1 VRPRKLLRIA
11 RWEVTKGAGSLD
23 QRTLA
28 FAGLAVL
35 LVALVGPLAALTGIG
50 LEDGLYRV
58 GVDETSPYHEVV
70 AADDTFVVVEDAS
83 RAALDDGSVELLIA
97 GGELRQ
103 VDTDKGTAAREAFRD
118 AVTRYNEKQ
127 LQKEPNQTAAFPV
140 DVTLDF
146 RDQGG
151 IAELIGAGTGDS
163 PDDGTGGAGGDPND
177 GTGGTGGD
185 SDDGT
190 GGTGG
195 DSDGGTGGAGGDPD
209 GGTGGAG
216 GDPDGGTG
224 GAGGDPDG
232 GTGGADGQ
240 DGGLNINNTTGD
252 DEEGPLGD
260 VAAPISGN
268 AITGSPAQLDAPF
281 PFQSLVLAFLFIIPL
296 NFLIQVYGSTILSE
310 RLNRRGELL
319 LVAPVTRN
327 DIIAGKTLPYF
338 LGAMAVETVLAFGLV
353 YLVRGTVGGV
363 LSVLALTP
371 LVLLFLGVTFLG
383 AMFAR
388 SFKEL
393 TFVTVS
399 ITVGL
404 TAYAFVP
411 AIFTD
416 VNEIALISPLTL
428 VVRDLQAE
436 AVALPEVAFSLT
448 PPLLV
453 ASVCFALGAGLYREE
468 DMFAQR
474 SIPGRVLDAVVG
486 PVRARWHV
494 GVMTAVLIPF
504 VFVAQLFA
512 IALLFPLDAVGSVAV
527 VLILVVVVI
536 TEEIAK
542 SVHVY
547 AAFEHG
553 RFDRGLRTALVLGL
567 ASGVGFFIAEKIA
580 LLAQLVGL
588 PELAIGE
595 AGLLGGTTVGPVFLL
610 FLLAPLTLHVV
621 TAAISALG
629 ARYSRLWYI
638 AAVLTAMVVHFL
650 YNISVVLLV
659 DV

>member
-1 VRPRKLLRIA
+1 MRPRKLLRIA
-11 RWEVTKGAGSLD
+11 RWEVKKGAGSLD
-23 QRTLA
+23 RRTLA

-35 LVALVGPLAALTGIG
+35 LVALVGPLAVLTGVG
-50 LEDGLYRV
+50 LEDGLYRI
-58 GVDETSPYHEVV
+58 GVDKDSPYHEVV
-70 AADDTFVVVEDAS
+70 TADDTFVVVEGTD
-83 RAALDDGSVELLIA
+83 RAALADGSVELLVA
-97 GGELRQ
+97 NGSLRQ
-103 VDTDKGTAAREAFRD
+103 ADTDKGRAAREAFRD
-118 AVTRYNEKQ
+118 AVMRYNERQ
-127 LQKEPNQTAAFPV
+127 LRQEPNQTAAFPV
-140 DVTLDF
+140 EVTLEF

-151 IAELIGAGTGDS
+151 IAELIGANTGEGSNSNNTDGAGGGS
-163 PDDGTGGAGGDPND
+163 DDRRDDAGDGTGGKDTGN
-177 GTGGTGGD
+177 GTRGQ
-185 SDDGT
+185 S
-190 GGTGG
+190 
-195 DSDGGTGGAGGDPD
+195 
-209 GGTGGAG
+209 
-216 GDPDGGTG
+216 
-224 GAGGDPDG
+224 
-232 GTGGADGQ
+232 GQ
-240 DGGLNINNTTGD
+240 DGGADAADSTD
-252 DEEGPLGD
+252 DEGGPLGD
-260 VAAPISGN
+260 VAAPLSGN
-268 AITGSPAQLDAPF
+268 AVTGSPAQLDAPF

-296 NFLIQVYGSTILSE
+296 NFLIQLYGSTILSE

-319 LVAPVTRN
+319 LVAPVTRT
-327 DIIAGKTLPYF
+327 DIIAGKTLPYV
-338 LGAMAVETVLAFGLV
+338 LGAMAVETVLAVGLV
-353 YLVRGTVGGV
+353 YLVRGTLGGF

-371 LVLLFLGVTFLG
+371 LVFLFLGVTFLG

-428 VVRDLQAE
+428 VVRELQAE

-448 PPLLV
+448 PPLLL

-468 DMFAQR
+468 DMFTQR

-486 PVRARWHV
+486 PIRARWHV
-494 GVMTAVLIPF
+494 GVMTAALIPL

-512 IALLFPLDAVGSVAV
+512 IALLFPLNAVGSVAV
-527 VLILVVVVI
+527 VLVLVVVVI
-536 TEEIAK
+536 TEELAK

-553 RFDRGLRTALVLGL
+553 RFDRGLRMALVVGL
-567 ASGVGFFIAEKIA
+567 ASGVGFFLAEKVA

-595 AGLLGGTTVGPVFLL
+595 AGLLGGTTVGPVLVL

-621 TAAISALG
+621 TAAISAVG
-629 ARYSRLWYI
+629 ASYSRLWY
-638 AAVLTAMVVHFL
+638 AVAVSTAMAVHFL
-650 YNISVVLLV
+650 YNVSVVLLA